1 MKIEKADALMVSACA
16 LAGFLFVSLA
26 ASSIITG
33 LIAGI
38 PSGAGG
44 GCVACIV
51 KRLVK
56 SKPREQV

>member
-1 MKIEKADALMVSACA
+1 MKIERADVLMVSACA

-26 ASSIITG
+26 TPGLITG

-51 KRLVK
+51 KRLLK
-56 SKPREQV
+56 SKPREQI

>member
-1 MKIEKADALMVSACA
+1 MKIGKEDVLMVSACA

-26 ASSIITG
+26 TPGVSTG

-38 PSGAGG
+38 PSGALG

-56 SKPREQV
+56 SKPREQA